1 MMTMHGES
9 RSTLDRVQ
17 VFCDSRLEERLS
29 SIVKEDCP
37 LSPGLNNIFEREQG
51 LDIAKV

>member
-17 VFCDSRLEERLS
+17 VFCDSRLEELISPIDR
-29 SIVKEDCP
+29 EDCP

-51 LDIAKV
+51 LAIAKI